1 MVTTISLLP
10 GVTLRHIAD
19 HRFRQGCLSLQ
30 LLRPMAE
37 TEAAANALIPAVLL
51 RGCQS
56 YRDLRAITL
65 RLDDLYGASVGA
77 LVRRIGDWQTT
88 GFYCGFLADGYAMA
102 GDTILEPMIDLV
114 RQLMTQPLFDPEHVE
129 NEKTNL
135 MATIESNLNDKRAY
149 AMEQLLKAMCRH
161 DSFGIP
167 RLGNREDVQALTAQG
182 LKAHWEKIL
191 RESPMEICYVG
202 AAEADKVA
210 QLLKAALGGLE
221 RCPVTLPPQ
230 TGFAGGL
237 TGEFTETMEVSQGKL
252 CMGFATPITIRDRDF
267 AAVQMLNMIFG
278 GGMTSKLF
286 SQIREKQSLCYAI
299 GSGCHGT
306 KGILTVSA
314 GIDSSK
320 KEAVEAEI
328 QHQLQLCRD
337 GSITETEMEAAR
349 QALRTS
355 LQATADSPGALE
367 GYYATAA
374 LSGLNKTPEEY
385 IRAVE
390 AVTKADVMAAAR
402 SLRWKTTFFLQ
413 GVTA

>member
-10 GVTLRHIAD
+10 GVTLRHIYD
-19 HRFRQGCLSLQ
+19 NRFRQGCLSLQ

-37 TEAAANALIPAVLL
+37 KEAAANALIPAVLL
-51 RGCQS
+51 RGCRQ

-65 RLDDLYGASVGA
+65 HLDDLYGASVGA

-88 GFYCGFLADGYAMA
+88 GLYCGFMEDAFAMDGDAILA
-102 GDTILEPMIDLV
+102 PMIDFV
-114 RQLMTQPLFDPEHVE
+114 RQLLTQPLFAEAHVE
-129 NEKTNL
+129 SEKVNL
-135 MATIESNLNDKRAY
+135 VSTIESHLNDKRAY
-149 AMEQLLKAMCRH
+149 AMEQLLKKMCQA
-161 DSFGIP
+161 DTFGIP
-167 RLGNREDVQALTAQG
+167 RLGNKEDVKALTADG
-182 LKAHWEKIL
+182 LRTHWESIL
-191 RESPMEICYVG
+191 RSSPMEIFYVG
-202 AAEADKVA
+202 TAPAQTVA
-210 QLLKAALGGLE
+210 QLLRDALAGIH
-221 RCPVTLPPQ
+221 RDPVTLPPQ

-237 TGEFTETMEVSQGKL
+237 TGEFTETMEVNQGKL
-252 CMGFATPITIRDRDF
+252 CMGFATPITIRDPGF

-286 SQIREKQSLCYAI
+286 TEIRENRSLCYAI

-314 GIDSSK
+314 GIDSGK
-320 KEAVEAEI
+320 KDAVIQEI
-328 QHQLQLCRD
+328 LHQLQLCRE
-337 GSITETEMEAAR
+337 GEITESEMEAAR

-355 LQATADSPGALE
+355 LQATEDSPGALE

-374 LSGLNKTPEEY
+374 LSGLNKTPEQY

-390 AVTKADVMAAAR
+390 AVTKADVMAAAQ
-402 SLRWKTTFFLQ
+402 SMALRTTFFLQ